1 MKKTYILI
9 IICLI
14 VLSYFGTKLVT
25 NLNDYTIQK
34 SVEISKKNN
43 APTIEVITNE
53 VTITQNSQLD
63 YSELLVSAEDSED
76 GNIIGKVTH
85 NDIDTSKAGTQNLV
99 YTVTDSDGNTASKTI
114 KVTVESVENTDSIN
128 DEVGRIDQ

>member
-76 GNIIGKVTH
+76 GDVIGKVTH

-114 KVTVESVENTDSIN
+114 KVTVESIENTDSIN
-128 DEVGRIDQ
+128 DENGRID

>member
-9 IICLI
+9 IICLMI
-14 VLSYFGTKLVT
+14 LSYFGTKLVT

-76 GNIIGKVTH
+76 GDVIGKVTH

-128 DEVGRIDQ
+128 DEVGRID

>member
-9 IICLI
+9 IMCLI

-43 APTIEVITNE
+43 APVIEVVADN

-63 YSELLVSAEDSED
+63 YSELLVSADDSED
-76 GNIIGKVTH
+76 GNIIENVTH
-85 NDIDTSKAGTQNLV
+85 NNVDTSIAGSQNLV

-114 KVTVESVENTDSIN
+114 KVTVESIENTDLIN
-128 DEVGRIDQ
+128 DEEGRID

>member
-76 GNIIGKVTH
+76 GDIIEKVTH

-114 KVTVESVENTDSIN
+114 KVTIESVENTDSIN
-128 DEVGRIDQ
+128 DEVGRTD

>member
-9 IICLI
+9 IMCLI

-25 NLNDYTIQK
+25 DLNDYTIQK

-43 APTIEVITNE
+43 APVIEVITDS

-63 YSELLVSAEDSED
+63 YSELLVSAADSED
-76 GNIIGKVTH
+76 GNIIENVTH
-85 NDIDTSKAGTQNLV
+85 NDIDTSIAGIQNLV
-99 YTVTDSDGNTASKTI
+99 YTVTDSDGNTASKII

-128 DEVGRIDQ
+128 AENGRID

>member
-76 GNIIGKVTH
+76 GDIIEKVTH

-128 DEVGRIDQ
+128 DEDGRID

>member
-9 IICLI
+9 IMCLI

-25 NLNDYTIQK
+25 NLKDYTVQK

-43 APTIEVITNE
+43 APVIEVVTDS

-63 YSELLVSAEDSED
+63 YSELLVSATDSED
-76 GNIIGKVTH
+76 GDVIEKVTH

-99 YTVTDSDGNTASKTI
+99 YTVTDSDGNAASKTI
-114 KVTVESVENTDSIN
+114 KVTVENVENTDSIN
-128 DEVGRIDQ
+128 DENGRID

>member
-9 IICLI
+9 IMCLI

-43 APTIEVITNE
+43 APVIEVITDG

-63 YSELLVSAEDSED
+63 YSELLVSATDSED
-76 GNIIGKVTH
+76 GNIIENVTH
-85 NDIDTSKAGTQNLV
+85 NDVYTSIAGTQDLV

-128 DEVGRIDQ
+128 DEEGRID

>member
-25 NLNDYTIQK
+25 SLNDYTIQK

-63 YSELLVSAEDSED
+63 YSELLVSADDSED
-76 GNIIGKVTH
+76 GDIMAKVTH
-85 NDIDTSKAGTQNLV
+85 NDIDTTKSGTQDLV

-114 KVTVESVENTDSIN
+114 KVTVESVENQDSIN
-128 DEVGRIDQ
+128 DEEGRID

>member
-43 APTIEVITNE
+43 APTIECNFRIN
-53 VTITQNSQLD
+53 
-63 YSELLVSAEDSED
+63 
-76 GNIIGKVTH
+76 G
-85 NDIDTSKAGTQNLV
+85 AGFPV
-99 YTVTDSDGNTASKTI
+99 KTAQSF
-114 KVTVESVENTDSIN
+114 
-128 DEVGRIDQ
+128 

>member
-9 IICLI
+9 IMCLI

-43 APTIEVITNE
+43 APVIEVITDS

-63 YSELLVSAEDSED
+63 YSELLVSAADSED
-76 GNIIGKVTH
+76 GNIIENVTH
-85 NDIDTSKAGTQNLV
+85 NDIDTSIAGIQNLV
-99 YTVTDSDGNTASKTI
+99 YTVTDSDGNTASKII

-128 DEVGRIDQ
+128 DENGRID

>member
-1 MKKTYILI
+1 M
-9 IICLI
+9 
-14 VLSYFGTKLVT
+14 
-25 NLNDYTIQK
+25 Q
-34 SVEISKKNN
+34 
-43 APTIEVITNE
+43 IEVITNE

-76 GNIIGKVTH
+76 GDIIEKVTH

-114 KVTVESVENTDSIN
+114 KVTIESVENTDSIN
-128 DEVGRIDQ
+128 DEVGRID

>member
-25 NLNDYTIQK
+25 SLNDYTIQK

-76 GNIIGKVTH
+76 GDVIGKVTH

-114 KVTVESVENTDSIN
+114 KVTVESIENTDSIN
-128 DEVGRIDQ
+128 DENGRID

>member
-9 IICLI
+9 IMCLI

-43 APTIEVITNE
+43 APVIEVITDS

-63 YSELLVSAEDSED
+63 YSELLVSATDSED
-76 GNIIGKVTH
+76 GNIIENVTH
-85 NDIDTSKAGTQNLV
+85 NDIDTSIAGIQNLV

-114 KVTVESVENTDSIN
+114 KVTVESIENTDSTN
-128 DEVGRIDQ
+128 DENGRID

>member
-9 IICLI
+9 IMCLI

-25 NLNDYTIQK
+25 DLNDYTIQK

-43 APTIEVITNE
+43 APVIEVITDS

-63 YSELLVSAEDSED
+63 YSELLVSAADSED
-76 GNIIGKVTH
+76 GNIIENVTH
-85 NDIDTSKAGTQNLV
+85 NDIDTSIAGIQNLV
-99 YTVTDSDGNTASKTI
+99 YTVTDSDGNTASKII

-128 DEVGRIDQ
+128 DENGRID